1 MVKNLFTNQQE
12 INRAIKATVDHY
24 ENYRSNTP
32 VKHKRDRKNRAQNEH
47 NLAKNKR
54 GSLSYSVR

>member
-12 INRAIKATVDHY
+12 INRAIKAAVDHD

-32 VKHKRDRKNRAQNEH
+32 VKHKRDRKNRAKNRH
-47 NLAKNKR
+47 KLAKDT
-54 GSLSYSVR
+54 